1 MTQKFYAVPAT
12 IAEALKLT
20 KLRKMDADGC
30 FLLAG
35 FDLQGYG
42 IERAIKEGA
51 EVIDSS
57 AARAR
62 FNG

>member
-1 MTQKFYAVPAT
+1 MTQKFYAVPSS

-42 IERAIKEGA
+42 IERAIREGA
-51 EVIDSS
+51 EVIDS
-57 AARAR
+57 AEAHTR